1 MREALTIS
9 LPPEMGK
16 QIRKIAKAEKMP
28 TSVIAREAISRY
40 LLRKEME
47 AIFKKTSRWA
57 FNAGF
62 ETDEDIFKAVS

>member
-47 AIFKKTSRWA
+47 AIFKKTSTWA
-57 FNAGF
+57 ADAGF
-62 ETDEDIFKAVS
+62 KTDEDIFRAVS